1 MFNLLNDRIS
11 NSIVYLAF
19 LEVITVAWFYGVNRF
34 MDNIGN
40 NFLDVI
46 TVSLFYG
53 VNRFMDNIGNNF
65 LEVITVLWFYGVNRF
80 MDNIG
85 TNFLNYRCRMVLRY

>member
-1 MFNLLNDRIS
+1 MCLGYFMFNLLNDRIS

-40 NFLDVI
+40 NFL
-46 TVSLFYG
+46 
-53 VNRFMDNIGNNF
+53 
-65 LEVITVLWFYGVNRF
+65 EVIMGL
-80 MDNIG
+80 IG
-85 TNFLNYRCRMVLRY
+85 SWITSHGSG